1 MAWCT
6 PTSAGLHIRCAR
18 MDPAVA
24 AEDVSAVL
32 LAALAEH
39 PAPALTINVDVSHVD
54 GAHNA
59 SFAWLLPHIVQMQAD
74 AFAAHDVKIA
84 TVCIYPLAGMAWPV
98 QLALRAVMAPTH
110 YARLRVG
117 ETAANTASVG
127 A

>member
-1 MAWCT
+1 
-6 PTSAGLHIRCAR
+6 
-18 MDPAVA
+18 MDPAIA
-24 AEDVSAVL
+24 AEDFSAVL

-39 PAPALTINVDVSHVD
+39 AAPTLTINVDVSHVD

-74 AFAAHDVKIA
+74 AFAAHDAKIT
-84 TVCIYPLAGMAWPV
+84 TVCIYPLVGMAWPV
-98 QLALRAVMAPTH
+98 QLALRAVMTPTH

-117 ETAANTASVG
+117 ETAASVG